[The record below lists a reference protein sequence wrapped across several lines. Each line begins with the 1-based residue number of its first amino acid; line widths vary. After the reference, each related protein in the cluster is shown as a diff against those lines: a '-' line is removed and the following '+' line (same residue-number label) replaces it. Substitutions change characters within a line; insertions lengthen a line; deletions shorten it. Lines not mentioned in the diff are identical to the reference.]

1 MPVLKVKSETFGPIL
16 FHNSNQTMKEIVIRV
31 EDSVYEQ
38 VMGMLALCPQV
49 EVLGTSDKVEPR
61 SLIDQCMA
69 EAIAEVCNDKT
80 VYKRS
85 SDLAYIMIGANDG
98 AIKDLD
104 FFLTVDDYTGYLAQI
119 GIEPDKIPKR
129 STIYNKVNATIGKF
143 PDWKFVGNVK
153 PKEALRRK
161 NVFTR
166 FSSAYFRIKHQ
177 KLDSFLDK

>member
-1 MPVLKVKSETFGPIL
+1 MGPFCFAKLEIR
-16 FHNSNQTMKEIVIRV
+16 MKEVMIRI

-61 SLIDQCMA
+61 SLNDVCFA
-69 EAIAEVCNDKT
+69 EAIKEVCSDKT
-80 VYKRS
+80 VYKRP
-85 SDLAYIMIGANDG
+85 SDLAYIMIGTNDG
-98 AIKDLD
+98 MIKDLD
-104 FFLTVDDYTGYLAQI
+104 YFLTVDDYTGYLVQI

-129 STIYNKVNATIGKF
+129 STVYNKVNATVGKF
-143 PDWKFVGNVK
+143 PDWKFVGKVK